1 MSEVLEATMLICF
14 GASWPIS
21 VIKNIKSKTAKS
33 MSLQFI
39 LLIIGGYIAG
49 ITAKLISHRINYV
62 LVVYLFNLI
71 VVSINVGVYFYNKK
85 LDRERELSG
94 AVIIQEGMDMNAET
108 AETHEYTSDE
118 KIYTER
124 RTSEGII

>member
-62 LVVYLFNLI
+62 LIVYLFNLI
-71 VVSINVGVYFYNKK
+71 VVSINVGVYFYNRK

-94 AVIIQEGMDMNAET
+94 AAIIQEGTDMIA
-108 AETHEYTSDE
+108 
-118 KIYTER
+118 
-124 RTSEGII
+124 